1 MQAYLRMR
9 QTRMLPKTEDYTY
22 LEWVMRG
29 YRVLEDATIVG
40 HDPYGEPLYSYE
52 DVEKEDRDL

>member
-1 MQAYLRMR
+1 MR
-9 QTRMLPKTEDYTY
+9 VMPKAEDYTY

-52 DVEKEDRDL
+52 DVEKEDRDV